1 MSTKTKLIHSQRTR
15 STQGGFQKLTM
26 SLPCQHLSNLPVADL
41 LFSSPCMSSDLI
53 ELDPFSGAKEIP
65 LEYNCPRCRHKRNIE
80 HTIFKKAGQNRLWLQ
95 QTFRLHDASTYP
107 NLTLALFVSAP
118 TQNYHPVTHSSCVH
132 PQTLS
137 GPGRTRASSS
147 LPPYVRLQMALHN

>member
-1 MSTKTKLIHSQRTR
+1 MDKKGCISSMSYTMMIYIISALRREQFGYIMSTKTKLIHSQRTR

-65 LEYNCPRCRHKRNIE
+65 LEYNVQGAAINGTLNIPFLRKRDKIDYGCN
-80 HTIFKKAGQNRLWLQ
+80 KPSG
-95 QTFRLHDASTYP
+95 ST
-107 NLTLALFVSAP
+107 TRVHIP
-118 TQNYHPVTHSSCVH
+118 T
-132 PQTLS
+132 
-137 GPGRTRASSS
+137 
-147 LPPYVRLQMALHN
+147 